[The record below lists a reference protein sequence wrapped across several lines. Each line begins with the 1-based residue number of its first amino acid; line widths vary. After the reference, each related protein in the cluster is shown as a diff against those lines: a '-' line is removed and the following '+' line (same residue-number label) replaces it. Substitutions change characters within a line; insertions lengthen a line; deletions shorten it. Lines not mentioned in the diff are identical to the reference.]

1 MDIVGVWLSPLLLLP
16 GAGLLIM
23 STSQRFNRLHDEI
36 HHLMEEDSGKSAGT
50 ANHLMQRAKYF
61 RNALVFLYLSIAI
74 FAVAGLLGGITS
86 GLGDVSKYI
95 TIALTIIG
103 IFCLA
108 AASIILIKESSLAL
122 KIIELHTN
130 ELNEEQQ

>member
-36 HHLMEEDSGKSAGT
+36 HHLMKEDSGKSADT

-86 GLGDVSKYI
+86 GLGDISSYI

-108 AASIILIKESSLAL
+108 AASIILIKESTLSLEIMKIHL
-122 KIIELHTN
+122 KEID
-130 ELNEEQQ
+130 

>member
-95 TIALTIIG
+95 TIALTIFG

-108 AASIILIKESSLAL
+108 AASIILIKKSSLAL
-122 KIIELHTN
+122 KIIESHTR
-130 ELNEEQQ
+130 ELNEKQ

>member
-36 HHLMEEDSGKSAGT
+36 HHLMEEDSGKSAGI

-86 GLGDVSKYI
+86 GLGDISIYI

-130 ELNEEQQ
+130 ELNEKQ

>member
-36 HHLMEEDSGKSAGT
+36 HHLMEESSSKSAGT
-50 ANHLMQRAKYF
+50 ANHLMQRAQYF
-61 RNALVFLYLSIAI
+61 RNALVLLYSSIAI

-86 GLGDVSKYI
+86 GLGDISRYI

-108 AASIILIKESSLAL
+108 AASIILIKESTLSLEIM
-122 KIIELHTN
+122 KIHLSEIDID
-130 ELNEEQQ
+130 

>member
-86 GLGDVSKYI
+86 GLGDISRYI

-108 AASIILIKESSLAL
+108 AASIILIKESTLSLEIIKIHL
-122 KIIELHTN
+122 KEID
-130 ELNEEQQ
+130 

>member
-50 ANHLMQRAKYF
+50 AHHLMQRAKYF

-86 GLGDVSKYI
+86 GLGDVSIYI
-95 TIALTIIG
+95 TIALTIFG

-122 KIIELHTN
+122 KIIESYMK
-130 ELNEEQQ
+130 ELNEK